1 MRGLKSLVVVCG
13 LVLASALLWSALATV
28 SRPAFDRAAWI
39 EAADHENAID
49 HPRAAMVAEVLDSL
63 EVGVSRAAV
72 EEMLGPAGDGRDL
85 RRLEYGVGASGFG
98 VDYDVLVIEFDASG
112 RMTRA
117 FIEQG

>member
-1 MRGLKSLVVVCG
+1 MPGPKSLVVVGG
-13 LVLASALLWSALATV
+13 LVLASALVWLSANALFRAG
-28 SRPAFDRAAWI
+28 FDRDAWI
-39 EAADHENAID
+39 AAVDHVNAID

-63 EVGVSRAAV
+63 EIGTTRAAV

-98 VDYDVLVIEFDASG
+98 VDYDVLVIEFDGEG